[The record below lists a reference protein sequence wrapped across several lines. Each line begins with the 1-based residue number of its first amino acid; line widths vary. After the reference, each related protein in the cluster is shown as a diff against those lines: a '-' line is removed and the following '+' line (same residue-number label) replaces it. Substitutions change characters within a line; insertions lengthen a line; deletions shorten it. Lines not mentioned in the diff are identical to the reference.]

1 MPTPST
7 TPSSTPR
14 RVLDGDAVETL
25 LKQQGVDDAEQ
36 AYVLE
41 ASNEGFDSI
50 LDLSACPKLR
60 TLNVNGNRLKDL
72 RHLQGA
78 PHLRELKAGNN
89 RLEDADDVEFC
100 KELETLHLHNNPGLE
115 KAPRSLGKLRHL
127 RTLRLDRCG
136 LVDLGAGLKNCN
148 SIRMLDLSGNCISAL
163 STSLASLAGLVE
175 LDLSGNE
182 LKRIPTGALDGCR
195 ATLESLKLSDNE
207 LGASPVQ
214 EPSELVNGVQRKL
227 RRLPA
232 KKNKRSGPLDG
243 LQRFASLKT
252 LHVAGNRFCSFAA
265 FPLLSDLNELDIAR
279 NRLESLKG
287 LSTKCPSVDVLD
299 ASDNAI
305 GDLGGLAGSLGAL
318 SHLAELRL
326 KGNPCVP
333 LQRPQTGRRPQSR
346 SRPVSRN
353 GKPEKTPAWALVC
366 ARACTT
372 LELLDDF
379 QLKDGQAAP
388 PSEKKPQHVR
398 QVEPMADTDLRAQKF
413 RALLQGARSTLRDIE
428 QKEVALVAGG
438 CKPPPVRPKPP
449 SKDYARENALAK
461 KLSGL
466 ERALAFNKTKPE
478 VEVAKPVLAPVT
490 PPQAVDRAFAI
501 DEDDESFLERRRE
514 AWAEEK
520 VEELVID
527 SDSSDDE
534 GPPPK
539 TPVLVAPSPLRE
551 LPPELQKTLD
561 VFLTNTATPAQ
572 LKEAAETTAEALK
585 ACLTAGGLEQ
595 PSDDDSVDDPEA
607 FAIKAKYESAKLDY
621 ENAMKSALDEKSGFG
636 DSEDDDAQWPPDA
649 SGFMGTETPQTSPKK
664 PRKTT
669 PPVARRPPKK
679 KAAFVV
685 PRRGSKDAV
694 HI

>member
-41 ASNEGFDSI
+41 ACNEGFDSI

-78 PHLRELKAGNN
+78 SHLRELKAGNN

-136 LVDLGAGLKNCN
+136 LVELGSGLRNCN
-148 SIRMLDLSGNCISAL
+148 ALRMLDLSGNCISAL
-163 STSLASLAGLVE
+163 ASSLASLSGLVE

-252 LHVAGNRFCSFAA
+252 LHVAGNRFSSFAA
-265 FPLLSDLNELDIAR
+265 FPLLSELNELDIAR
-279 NRLESLKG
+279 NRLESLEG
-287 LSTKCPSVDVLD
+287 LATKCPSVDVLD

-353 GKPEKTPAWALVC
+353 GRPEKTPAWALVC
-366 ARACTT
+366 ARACTS

-388 PSEKKPQHVR
+388 PSEKKTTHVR

-428 QKEVALVAGG
+428 QKEVMLVAGG
-438 CKPPPVRPKPP
+438 CKPPPQRPRPP
-449 SKDYARENALAK
+449 PKDYARENALAK

-607 FAIKAKYESAKLDY
+607 FAIKAKYESAKIDY
-621 ENAMKSALDEKSGFG
+621 EAAMKSALDAKSGFG
-636 DSEDDDAQWPPDA
+636 DSEDEDAAWPPDA
-649 SGFMGTETPQTSPKK
+649 SGFMGTETPVASPPK

-694 HI
+694 HL

>member
-41 ASNEGFDSI
+41 ACNEGFDAI
-50 LDLSACPKLR
+50 RDLSACPKLR

-72 RHLQGA
+72 RRLQGA
-78 PHLRELKAGNN
+78 PHLRELRAGNN

-115 KAPRSLGKLRHL
+115 KAPRCLGKLRHL

-136 LVDLGAGLKNCN
+136 LVDLGAGLKSCN
-148 SIRMLDLSGNCISAL
+148 ALRVLDLSGNCISAL
-163 STSLASLAGLVE
+163 STALASLSGLVE

-182 LKRIPTGALDGCR
+182 LKRIPQGALDGCR

-207 LGASPVQ
+207 LGASVIQ

-232 KKNKRSGPLDG
+232 KKARKSGPLDG

-252 LHVAGNRFCSFAA
+252 LHVAGNRFSSFAA
-265 FPLLSDLNELDIAR
+265 FPLLSELNELDIAR
-279 NRLESLKG
+279 NRLESLEG
-287 LSTKCPSVDVLD
+287 LSTKCPAVDVLD
-299 ASDNAI
+299 ASDNGI

-318 SHLAELRL
+318 THLAELRL

-333 LQRPQTGRRPQSR
+333 LQRPKSSRRPQSR
-346 SRPVSRN
+346 SRPASRA
-353 GKPEKTPAWALVC
+353 GTKTPAWALVC

-388 PSEKKPQHVR
+388 PSEKKPHPVR
-398 QVEPMADTDLRAQKF
+398 QVEPMADTDLRAEKF
-413 RALLQGARSTLRDIE
+413 RALLQGARSTLRVME

-438 CKPPPVRPKPP
+438 CKPPPQRPRPP
-449 SKDYARENALAK
+449 SKDYGRENALAK

-478 VEVAKPVLAPVT
+478 VEVTKPVLAPVT

-501 DEDDESFLERRRE
+501 DDDDESFLERRRE

-520 VEELVID
+520 VEELQID

-534 GPPPK
+534 GVEQK

-551 LPPELQKTLD
+551 LPPDLQKTLD

-585 ACLTAGGLEQ
+585 ACLTAGGLKEE
-595 PSDDDSVDDPEA
+595 SDSDSVDDPEA
-607 FAIKAKYESAKLDY
+607 FAIKAKYESAKVDY
-621 ENAMKSALDEKSGFG
+621 EAAMKSALDAKSGFG
-636 DSEDDDAQWPPDA
+636 DSEDEDAAWPPDA
-649 SGFMGTETPQTSPKK
+649 SGFMGTETPVASPPK

-694 HI
+694 HL